1 MPARLKIRLSEL
13 ELQELLELKSD
24 NNCPKRTI
32 KRVEVICLNAKGWTV
47 NKISDWIDWSPN
59 TVRKTLHRWII
70 QGKEGLWDKPR
81 SGRKKTWKKSDIDYL
96 EELCNDQ
103 ERTYNS
109 KQLSVLLKKER
120 QVELSPERIRKILK
134 KRCSAVLGVSPMS
147 DCIKKKGYLWK
158 RTKTSPR
165 RHPNP
170 REKEYKKADLDMLRL
185 QASCGDIRLKYL
197 DEAGFSLWSPV
208 SYSYI
213 KVGEQKQISQSKKRG
228 KRLNILGI
236 YEPQKS
242 FNYTLKLGSL
252 KKDNLIKVLD
262 KEAQEAKTAR
272 LKTGID
278 TVIVL
283 DNSSSHKSH
292 QVKSKEKEWL
302 EMGLYL
308 FFLPTY
314 SPELNLIEGE
324 WHQLKTHQIS
334 GRMFEDEYDLALA
347 VKEGIN
353 KRSCEV
359 GYQLQQWTISKNVD
373 SKNDQVFNV

>member
-13 ELQELLELKSD
+13 DIQELLELKHDS
-24 NNCPKRTI
+24 NCPTRTK

-47 NKISDWIDWSPN
+47 NQISEWIDWSPN
-59 TVRKTLHRWII
+59 TVRKTIHRWII
-70 QGKEGLWDKPR
+70 KGKEGLWDKPR
-81 SGRKKTWKKSDIDYL
+81 SGRKRTWKESDIEYL
-96 EELCNDQ
+96 EELCNHGK
-103 ERTYNS
+103 RTYNS
-109 KQLSVLLKKER
+109 KQLSVILKKER

-134 KRCSAVLGVSPMS
+134 K
-147 DCIKKKGYLWK
+147 KGYLWK

-165 RHPNP
+165 QHPNP
-170 REKEYKKADLDMLRL
+170 REKEAKKADLDMLRL
-185 QASCGDIRLKYL
+185 QASCGDVRLKYL

-213 KVGEQKQISQSKKRG
+213 KIGEQKRISQSNKRG

-236 YEPQKS
+236 YEPKKS
-242 FNYTLKLGSL
+242 FSYALKLGSI
-252 KKDNLIKVLD
+252 KKNNLIKFLD
-262 KEAQEAKTAR
+262 KEAKEAEKTR
-272 LKTGID
+272 LTIGID

-292 QVKSKEKEWL
+292 QVRAKEKEWL

-324 WHQLKTHQIS
+324 WRQLKTHQIS

-347 VKEGIN
+347 VKEGIK
-353 KRSCEV
+353 KRSYQV
-359 GYQLQQWTISKNVD
+359 GYQLQQWTMSGNVD
-373 SKNDQVFNV
+373 SKNYQVFNV

>member
-13 ELQELLELKSD
+13 DIQELLELKHDS
-24 NNCPKRTI
+24 NCPKRTR

-47 NKISDWIDWSPN
+47 NQISEWIDWSPN
-59 TVRKTLHRWII
+59 TVRKTIHRWII
-70 QGKEGLWDKPR
+70 QGKEGLWDNPR
-81 SGRKKTWKKSDIDYL
+81 SGRKKTWKESDIEYL
-96 EELCNDQ
+96 EELCNHG

-109 KQLSVLLKKER
+109 KQLSVLIKKER
-120 QVELSPERIRKILK
+120 QVELSPEIIRKILK
-134 KRCSAVLGVSPMS
+134 K
-147 DCIKKKGYLWK
+147 KGDLWK

-170 REKEYKKADLDMLRL
+170 REKEYKKADLDRLRL

-208 SYSYI
+208 SFSYI
-213 KVGEQKQISQSKKRG
+213 KVGKQKQIIQSKKRE
-228 KRLNILGI
+228 KRLNILGL

-242 FNYTLKLGSL
+242 FNYTLKLGSI
-252 KKDNLIKVLD
+252 KKDNLIKILEI
-262 KEAQEAKTAR
+262 EAQEAKKTR

-292 QVKSKEKEWL
+292 QVKSQEKEWL

-347 VKEGIN
+347 VKEGI
-353 KRSCEV
+353 KERSCQV
-359 GYQLQQWTISKNVD
+359 GYQLQQWRISENVD